1 MFQLLSK
8 QILACVALVLHS
20 RYVSF
25 SKCTLYRKSDKHFE
39 TRYIEEIENTNT
51 TLIRYI
57 FKPRDR
63 TNKYIQ
69 SVIRLLLEDLAGIY
83 VYLEIIANSSVFF
96 QLCLNASKAVSF
108 LVEGGNDTFRS
119 SESR

>member
-8 QILACVALVLHS
+8 QILACVALVLLS

-96 QLCLNASKAVSF
+96 QS
-108 LVEGGNDTFRS
+108 
-119 SESR
+119 